1 LAVHSATPLTLGE
14 LEDALTRIG
23 GFEPSPFIAVAVSG
37 GPDSLALV
45 ILADGWARRHGGR
58 VWGLTLDH
66 RLRPESAAEARQ
78 VGAWLAARD
87 IPHAILAWEDAKP
100 AAGIQEAA
108 RAARYRLLGEWCVAR
123 GCLHL
128 LTAHHREDQ
137 AETYLIRRRAGS
149 GPDGLAAMAAVREL
163 PGLRLVRPL
172 LGVARARLA
181 VLLDN
186 EGQSYLRD
194 PSNRNSAFER
204 SRLRLNTS
212 CDAIDNAVAEIAVNG
227 KRRIERERALA
238 ALLARA
244 VALHPAGLAVLD
256 PKPIVAAGEIGEQAL
271 GRVARTLGG
280 GRYPLRRDRL
290 ARLRAN
296 LAATPAR
303 AQTLGRCRFLPWR
316 GRVLVVR
323 ELARAAPALRLDPG
337 ASVLWDG
344 RFAANLPAKA
354 GRAMMLDYLGAEGA
368 AVLRRQGLGDDN
380 PLPRLIHPMLPA
392 VRDAAGLLAVPHLGY
407 RRPGCAT
414 SASLAFRPPVS
425 LFDSGFT
432 VA

>member
-58 VWGLTLDH
+58 AWGLTLDH

-78 VGAWLAARD
+78 VGAWLAARG
-87 IPHAILAWEDAKP
+87 IPHAILSWEDAKP

-137 AETYLIRRRAGS
+137 AETCLIRRRAGS
-149 GPDGLAAMAAVREL
+149 GADGLAAMAAVREL

-172 LGVARARLA
+172 LRVARARLA
-181 VLLDN
+181 ALLDN
-186 EGQSYLRD
+186 EGQRYLRD
-194 PSNRNSAFER
+194 PSNRNPDFER

-212 CDAIDNAVAEIAVNG
+212 SDAIDSAVAEIAVHG

-238 ALLARA
+238 VLLACT
-244 VALHPAGLAVLD
+244 VSLHPAGLAVLE
-256 PKPIVAAGEIGEQAL
+256 PEPIVAAGELGEQAL

-296 LAATPAR
+296 LAANPAR

-323 ELARAAPALRLDPG
+323 ELARAAPPVRLNPG
-337 ASVLWDG
+337 SSVIWDE
-344 RFAANLPAKA
+344 RFSATLPANA
-354 GRAMMLDYLGAEGA
+354 ASGVTLGYLGVEGA
-368 AVLRRQGLGDDN
+368 AALRRQAIGDDN
-380 PLPRLIHPMLPA
+380 PLPRLIYPMLPA
-392 VRDAAGLLAVPHLGY
+392 VRDAAGLLAVPHLFY
-407 RRPGCAT
+407 RRPGCDT
-414 SASLAFRPPVS
+414 SPCLAFRPPAS
-425 LFDSGFT
+425 LFDAGFT

>member
-1 LAVHSATPLTLGE
+1 LAAHSATPLTVGE
-14 LEDALTRIG
+14 LDDTLARIG
-23 GFEPSPFIAVAVSG
+23 GFEPSPFIAVAASG

-45 ILADGWARRHGGR
+45 ILADRWARRHGGCA
-58 VWGLTLDH
+58 WALTVDH

-87 IPHAILAWEDAKP
+87 IPHAILAWEGAKP

-149 GPDGLAAMAAVREL
+149 GADGLAAMAAVREL

-181 VLLDN
+181 ALLDS
-186 EGQSYLRD
+186 EGQRYLRD
-194 PSNRNSAFER
+194 PSNRNPDFER

-212 CDAIDNAVAEIAVNG
+212 SDAIDSAVAEIAMNG

-238 ALLARA
+238 SLLART

-256 PKPIVAAGEIGEQAL
+256 PEPIVAAGELGEQAL

-280 GRYPLRRDRL
+280 GRYPLRRERL

-323 ELARAAPALRLDPG
+323 ELARAAPPLRLNPG
-337 ASVLWDG
+337 LSTIWDE
-344 RFAANLPAKA
+344 RFSATLPANA
-354 GRAMMLDYLGAEGA
+354 ESAVTLGYLGAEGA
-368 AVLRRQGLGDDN
+368 VSLRRQGIGDDN

-392 VRDAAGLLAVPHLGY
+392 VRDAAGLLAVPHLFY
-407 RRPGCAT
+407 RRLGGDISP
-414 SASLAFRPPVS
+414 SLAFRPPAS
-425 LFDSGFT
+425 LFAAGFT